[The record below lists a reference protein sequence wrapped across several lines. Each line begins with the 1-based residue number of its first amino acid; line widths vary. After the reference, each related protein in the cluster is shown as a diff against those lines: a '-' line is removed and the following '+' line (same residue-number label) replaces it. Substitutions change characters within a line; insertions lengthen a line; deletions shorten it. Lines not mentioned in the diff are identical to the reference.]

1 MNSARDIATREA
13 VGDSL
18 VARIAEF
25 VRLARDNGFQ
35 AGIGETL
42 DAMKVAEHCGTLE
55 SQRLRWGLRALLCGN
70 AEEWRRYDQLYN
82 AYWHS
87 RPEQRSSRV
96 KATPGAQLAGK
107 DGQRQTNNLGAPAE
121 TDQAQA
127 GDDSDAG
134 AGGTRSGA
142 SAQESL
148 ARSDFRFL
156 AASDEMEKMEQ
167 LIQRLARRM
176 RRTLRRRW
184 RLAAEG
190 RRLHLRHTL
199 RRSLRY
205 GGTPLAPVYTQ
216 RRRRQP
222 RLILLLDVSRSMN
235 LYSYFFLRFARGVI
249 AAFRDAHAFVYHTH
263 LVPISDALRERDLDK
278 LKDKLAVIS
287 LGWAGGTRIGESL
300 RAFNQQ
306 FGRQLI
312 NRRAVVIVLSDGL
325 DTGPP
330 ALLAEQIKD
339 IKQRARKII
348 WLNPLLGREGYQP
361 LAGGM
366 AAALPLLDVFVPAHN
381 LETLVALESR
391 LVRL

>member
-1 MNSARDIATREA
+1 MNSARDIATRDDA
-13 VGDSL
+13 GDIL
-18 VARIAEF
+18 VARIIEF

-42 DAMKVAEHCGTLE
+42 DAVRIAESCGTLE

-70 AEEWRRYDQLYN
+70 AEEWRRFDQLYD
-82 AYWHS
+82 AYWHA

-96 KATPGAQLAGK
+96 KPASSSPLGGK
-107 DGQRQTNNLGAPAE
+107 DGQRQTGNLGAPAE

-134 AGGTRSGA
+134 AGGTRGGA

-148 ARSDFRFL
+148 ARSDFRL
-156 AASDEMEKMEQ
+156 LSAPGEMEKMER
-167 LIQRLARRM
+167 LIQRLASRM
-176 RRTLRRRW
+176 RRTVRRRW

-190 RRLHLRHTL
+190 RRLNLRHTL

-205 GGTPLAPVYTQ
+205 GGTPLAPVYSL
-216 RRRRQP
+216 RRLRQP
-222 RLILLLDVSRSMN
+222 RLILLLDVSRSMS

-249 AAFRDAHAFVYHTH
+249 GAFRDAHVFAYHTH
-263 LVPISDALRERDLDK
+263 LVPISDALRERDLGK

-300 RAFNQQ
+300 QAFNQR
-306 FGRQLI
+306 FGRKLI
-312 NRRAVVIVLSDGL
+312 NRRAVVIILSDGL

-330 ALLAEQIKD
+330 VLLAEQIKD
-339 IKQRARKII
+339 MKQRSRKII

-366 AAALPLLDVFVPAHN
+366 AAALPLLDVFAPAHN
-381 LETLVALESR
+381 LETLAALESR
-391 LVRL
+391 LVSL